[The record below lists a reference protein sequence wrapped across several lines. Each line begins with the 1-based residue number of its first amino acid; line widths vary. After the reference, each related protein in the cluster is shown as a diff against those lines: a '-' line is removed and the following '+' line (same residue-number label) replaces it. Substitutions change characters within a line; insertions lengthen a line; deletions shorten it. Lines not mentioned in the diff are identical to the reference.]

1 MSVSATLHVV
11 ECRLTAQDS
20 VYYASRE
27 AGETFSTR
35 PYLMHTALYYALGLL
50 PSRFRTH
57 EQAPRY
63 VEHRDGSTLAGA
75 VYIHPATVLDE
86 EYHTRR
92 FAAKGDQFRSA
103 SSRGSGNFKETG
115 HQKMLTPQTKF
126 RTFATTTDRETVTQ
140 LTEQL
145 PAYARVG
152 KKSTTVRVETATHE
166 ATVRDGPFSLGQP
179 VGDIDY
185 PEGAYEVRGNL
196 HWERMVPVDL
206 LTAADLSGRHAEV
219 SSEWGDGPVA
229 LPADTTFL
237 AQR

>member
-1 MSVSATLHVV
+1 MSVSTTLHVV

-20 VYYASRE
+20 LYYASRE

-63 VEHRDGSTLAGA
+63 VEHRDESTLAGA
-75 VYIHPATVLDE
+75 VYVHPATALGED
-86 EYHTRR
+86 YHTRR
-92 FAAKGDQFRSA
+92 FAAKGDSFRSA

-115 HQKMLTPQTKF
+115 HQKMLVPGTEF
-126 RTFATTTDRETVTQ
+126 RTFATTTDRETATK

-145 PAYARVG
+145 PTYARVG
-152 KKSTTVRVETATHE
+152 KKSTTVRVETVTHE
-166 ATVRDGPFSLGQP
+166 TAVRDGTFSLGHP
-179 VGDIDY
+179 IADIDY

-206 LTAADLSGRHAEV
+206 LTAADLAGRHAEV
-219 SSEWGDGPVA
+219 TPEWGDGPVA

>member
-1 MSVSATLHVV
+1 VPTTLHVV

-20 VYYASRE
+20 LYYASRE
-27 AGETFSTR
+27 AGEMFSTR

-75 VYIHPATVLDE
+75 VYIHPATTIDG
-86 EYHTRR
+86 EYHTKR

-115 HQKMLTPQTKF
+115 HQKMLTPQTEF
-126 RTFATTTDRETVTQ
+126 QTFATTTDRETATQ

-166 ATVRDGPFSLGQP
+166 AEIQEGQFSLGQP

-185 PEGAYEVRGNL
+185 PEGAYDVRGNL

-206 LTAADLSGRHAEV
+206 LTAADLAGRHAEV
-219 SSEWGDGPVA
+219 TPEWGSGPVS
-229 LPADTTFL
+229 LPVDTTFL